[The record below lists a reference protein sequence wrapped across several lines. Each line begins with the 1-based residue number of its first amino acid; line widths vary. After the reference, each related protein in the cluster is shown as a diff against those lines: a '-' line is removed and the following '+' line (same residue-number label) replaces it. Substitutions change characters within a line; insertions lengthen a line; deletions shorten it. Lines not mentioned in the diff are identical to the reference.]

1 MISEKKKLPD
11 KDQIN
16 YYAKYS
22 ALAFQMAVIIG
33 LGTFGGYKLDQLLG
47 LKFKIFTILLAL
59 VSVIAAIYYA
69 VKDLLKP
76 KK

>member
-1 MISEKKKLPD
+1 MTSEKDKLPD

-16 YYAKYS
+16 NYAKYS

-47 LKFKIFTILLAL
+47 LDFKIFTIVLSLL
-59 VSVIAAIYYA
+59 SVVMAIYFA
-69 VKDLLKP
+69 VKDFLKP

>member
-1 MISEKKKLPD
+1 MTSDKKQLPD

-16 YYAKYS
+16 NYAKYS

-47 LKFKIFTILLAL
+47 LNFKIFTIVLSLL
-59 VSVIAAIYYA
+59 SVVMAIYFA
-69 VKDLLKP
+69 VKDFLKP

>member
-1 MISEKKKLPD
+1 MKLDKSKIPE

-22 ALAFQMAVIIG
+22 AMAFQMAVIIG

-47 LKFKIFTILLAL
+47 LKFHIFTIILAL
-59 VSVIAAIYYA
+59 LSVVAAIYYA

>member
-1 MISEKKKLPD
+1 MTSEKGKLPG

-22 ALAFQMAVIIG
+22 AMAFQMAVIIG
-33 LGTFGGYKLDQLLG
+33 LGTFGGYKIDHWLG
-47 LKFKIFTILLAL
+47 LKFNIFTIVLAL
-59 VSVIAAIYYA
+59 VSVVAAIYFV

>member
-1 MISEKKKLPD
+1 MTTRKSKIPD

-22 ALAFQMAVIIG
+22 ALAFQMAIIIG

-47 LKFKIFTILLAL
+47 LKFKIFTVILAL
-59 VSVIAAIYYA
+59 ISVIAAIYYA
-69 VKDLLKP
+69 VKDFLKP

>member
-1 MISEKKKLPD
+1 MTSEKNKLPD

-16 YYAKYS
+16 NYAKYS

-33 LGTFGGYKLDQLLG
+33 LGTFGGYKLDQLFG
-47 LKFKIFTILLAL
+47 FKFKIFTIVLSL

-69 VKDLLKP
+69 VKDFLKP

>member
-1 MISEKKKLPD
+1 MTSEKSKLPD

-16 YYAKYS
+16 SYARYS
-22 ALAFQMAVIIG
+22 VLAFQMAVIIG

-47 LKFKIFTILLAL
+47 LKFKIFTIVLAL
-59 VSVIAAIYYA
+59 LSVGGAIYYA
-69 VKDLLKP
+69 VKDFLKP

>member
-1 MISEKKKLPD
+1 MTSEKDKLPD

-16 YYAKYS
+16 NYAKYS

-47 LKFKIFTILLAL
+47 LEFKIFTIVLSLL
-59 VSVIAAIYYA
+59 SVVMAIYFA
-69 VKDLLKP
+69 VKDFLKP

>member
-1 MISEKKKLPD
+1 MTSEKNKLPD

-16 YYAKYS
+16 NYARYS

-47 LKFKIFTILLAL
+47 LKFKIFTIVLSL

-69 VKDLLKP
+69 VKDFLKP

>member
-1 MISEKKKLPD
+1 MTSEKKKLSD

-33 LGTFGGYKLDQLLG
+33 LGTFGGYKIDQWLEF
-47 LKFKIFTILLAL
+47 KFHIFTVVLAL
-59 VSVIAAIYYA
+59 LSVVAAIYFA
-69 VKDLLKP
+69 VKDLIKP

>member
-1 MISEKKKLPD
+1 MTSDKKKIPD

-16 YYAKYS
+16 NYAKYS
-22 ALAFQMAVIIG
+22 ALAFQMAAIIG

-47 LKFKIFTILLAL
+47 LKFKIFTVVFSLL
-59 VSVIAAIYYA
+59 SVIIAIYFA
-69 VKDLLKP
+69 VKDFLKP

>member
-1 MISEKKKLPD
+1 MTSEKSKLPD

-16 YYAKYS
+16 GYARYS

-47 LKFKIFTILLAL
+47 LKIKIFTIVLAL
-59 VSVIAAIYYA
+59 LSV
-69 VKDLLKP
+69 
-76 KK
+76 

>member
-1 MISEKKKLPD
+1 MTSEKDKLPD
-11 KDQIN
+11 KNQIN
-16 YYAKYS
+16 NYAKYS

-47 LKFKIFTILLAL
+47 LDFKIFTIVLSLL
-59 VSVIAAIYYA
+59 SVIMAIYFA
-69 VKDLLKP
+69 IKDFLKP

>member
-1 MISEKKKLPD
+1 MTSEKDKLPD

-16 YYAKYS
+16 NYAKYS

-47 LKFKIFTILLAL
+47 LDFKIFTIVLSLL
-59 VSVIAAIYYA
+59 SVIMAIYFA
-69 VKDLLKP
+69 VKDFLKP

>member
-1 MISEKKKLPD
+1 MTSDKNKLPD
-11 KDQIN
+11 KNSVNN
-16 YYAKYS
+16 YARYS

-47 LKFKIFTILLAL
+47 LKFKIFTIVLAL
-59 VSVIAAIYYA
+59 ISVIAAIYFA
-69 VKDLLKP
+69 VKDFLKP

>member
-1 MISEKKKLPD
+1 MTLDKKKLPD

-22 ALAFQMAVIIG
+22 AMAFQMAVIIG
-33 LGTFGGYKLDQLLG
+33 LGTFGGYKLDQLFE
-47 LKFKIFTILLAL
+47 LKFHIFTIILAL
-59 VSVIAAIYYA
+59 LSVVAAIYYA

>member
-1 MISEKKKLPD
+1 MTSEKDKVPG
-11 KDQIN
+11 KDQVN

-22 ALAFQMAVIIG
+22 AMAFQMAITIG

-47 LKFKIFTILLAL
+47 LKFHIFTIILAL
-59 VSVIAAIYYA
+59 LSVVAAIYFV

>member
-1 MISEKKKLPD
+1 MTSEKDKLPD

-16 YYAKYS
+16 NYAKYS

-33 LGTFGGYKLDQLLG
+33 LGTFGGYKLDKLLG
-47 LKFKIFTILLAL
+47 LDFKIFTIVLSLL
-59 VSVIAAIYYA
+59 SVVMAIYFA
-69 VKDLLKP
+69 IKDFLKP

>member
-1 MISEKKKLPD
+1 MTSDKSKLPE

-22 ALAFQMAVIIG
+22 AMAFQMAVIIG

-47 LKFKIFTILLAL
+47 LKFHIFTIILAL
-59 VSVIAAIYYA
+59 LSVVAAIYYA